1 MNKKRKTKRC
11 LSIDEAEAYCSEL
24 IRAGYDFLTMYIPS
38 EMSWVF
44 LITNDRREA
53 ADDRAENKNI

>member
-1 MNKKRKTKRC
+1 MAKKRKTKKC
-11 LSIDEAEAYCSEL
+11 LSIDEAEAYCREL
-24 IRAGYDFLTMYIPS
+24 ISAGYDFWTMYIPS

-53 ADDRAENKNI
+53 ADDKSDSRI